1 MQPEF
6 ATSYSQK
13 PPTLPYPDQVHSSLH
28 LHIHSLSKYCHNII
42 FSHKLRAHKRYLS
55 LMFPSENAE
64 CVSSVR
70 AKRSAHLIRLDS
82 ITVMTM
88 GQSYKF

>member
-1 MQPEF
+1 
-6 ATSYSQK
+6 
-13 PPTLPYPDQVHSSLH
+13 
-28 LHIHSLSKYCHNII
+28 
-42 FSHKLRAHKRYLS
+42 
-55 LMFPSENAE
+55 MFPSENAE